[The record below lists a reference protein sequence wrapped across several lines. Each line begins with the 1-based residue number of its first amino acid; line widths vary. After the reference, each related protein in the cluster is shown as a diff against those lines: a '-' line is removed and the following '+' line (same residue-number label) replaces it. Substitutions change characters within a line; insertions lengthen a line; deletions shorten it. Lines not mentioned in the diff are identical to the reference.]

1 MMKSRKKRVDMGID
15 EKYCYS

>member
-1 MMKSRKKRVDMGID
+1 MKSRKKRVDMGID